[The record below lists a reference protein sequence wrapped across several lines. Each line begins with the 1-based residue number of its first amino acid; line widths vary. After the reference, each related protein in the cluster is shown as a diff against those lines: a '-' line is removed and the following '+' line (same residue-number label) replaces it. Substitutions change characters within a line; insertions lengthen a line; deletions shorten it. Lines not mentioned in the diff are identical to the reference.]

1 MIIVLISRSNIGGRE
16 VSAMEQFFIWYYY
29 NYSVRFFN
37 NIQGISIILIIWI
50 GCKNN
55 HQLKFIL
62 FSKNIFYFR
71 IKHMSFSTNCVC
83 YANELSALQEWHG
96 EGEKNKNEKL
106 DRRQAR
112 EERVGREGNISLAC
126 GRRES
131 GSRAFGGPQV
141 VCSFGMCSLS
151 RTQIFPASVTSL
163 HSDRTV
169 VGSVFV
175 CISCSCHF

>member
-1 MIIVLISRSNIGGRE
+1 MFKYNSPCNNDIGRGRRKKGRKKRVIREELGKRGANGGR
-16 VSAMEQFFIWYYY
+16 
-29 NYSVRFFN
+29 VR
-37 NIQGISIILIIWI
+37 
-50 GCKNN
+50 
-55 HQLKFIL
+55 
-62 FSKNIFYFR
+62 
-71 IKHMSFSTNCVC
+71 
-83 YANELSALQEWHG
+83 
-96 EGEKNKNEKL
+96 
-106 DRRQAR
+106 AR
-112 EERVGREGNISLAC
+112 VEGNISLAC